1 MTANKPVMAKK
12 VLIITYYWPPG
23 GGSGVQRWLK
33 FAKYLREFGWEP
45 IIYTPENPEMPAVDT
60 SLQKDVPKNLTVL
73 KTPIFEPYGLY
84 KRLTGRKEPL
94 GAGFVSESGK
104 VGALERFSRWVR
116 GNFFIPDARRFW
128 IRPSVKYL
136 TKWLEHNRVDAI
148 VSTGPPHS
156 MHFIAMGVKQKT
168 GLPWL
173 ADFRDPWTN
182 IDFYDQ
188 LHLGKRADCR
198 HHALE
203 SLVISTADRVTV
215 VSPTME
221 LEFRDDHGRDII
233 TMTNGFDEDDTSIG
247 RVLPEG
253 ERGFGI
259 AHVGTMNPSRNPT
272 GLWKAL
278 SGLLT
283 DGGGPEPINIRLVGR
298 VDHSVRTSINEH
310 GLADVTDF
318 IEYVPHDEVVAWQ
331 NGASVLLLLLN
342 QSKNARGILPGKF
355 FEYMASG
362 RPILCLGPTDSDAA
376 SILRETQSGVCL
388 EYDDVE
394 GIRRWLEERM
404 SATDHPVSDGR
415 AIARFTRRSLTGR
428 LAAILDEMV
437 DKRN

>member
-1 MTANKPVMAKK
+1 MAKK

-33 FAKYLREFGWEP
+33 FSKYLRDFGWEP
-45 IIYTPENPEMPAVDT
+45 VIYTPENPEMAAVDP
-60 SLQKDVPKNLTVL
+60 SLQKDVQADITVL
-73 KTPIFEPYGLY
+73 KRPIIEPYDVY

-116 GNFFIPDARRFW
+116 GNFFIPDARKFW
-128 IRPSVKYL
+128 IRPSIAYL
-136 TKWLEHNRVDAI
+136 TKWLEGNRVDAI

-156 MHFIAMGVKQKT
+156 MHMIALGVKERT

-188 LHLGKRADCR
+188 LHLGKRADHK
-198 HHALE
+198 HHELE
-203 SLVISTADRVTV
+203 SKVISGADRVTV

-221 LEFRDDHGRDII
+221 REFREDHDRDII
-233 TMTNGFDEDDTSIG
+233 TLTNGYDEDDMVAG

-253 ERGFGI
+253 AGSFGI
-259 AHVGTMNPSRNPT
+259 AHIGTMNPSRNPI

-278 SGLLT
+278 SGL
-283 DGGGPEPINIRLVGR
+283 PANIETGNLPLNVRLVGR
-298 VDHSVRTSINEH
+298 VDHSVRSSIREH
-310 GLADVTDF
+310 GLDGITD
-318 IEYVPHDEVVAWQ
+318 IIDYVPHDEVVAWQ

-362 RPILCLGPTDSDAA
+362 RPILCLGPTDSDASA
-376 SILRETQSGVCL
+376 ILNETKTGVCI
-388 EYDDVE
+388 EYDDVD
-394 GIRRWLEERM
+394 GIRNWLQGQIV
-404 SATDHPVSDGR
+404 AKDPLGSDMQ
-415 AIARFTRRSLTGR
+415 AVARYARRSLTGR
-428 LAAILDEMV
+428 LASILDKMV
-437 DKRN
+437 DQGK